1 MLFAGCNP
9 GLSIGT
15 LYKNAET
22 SFKKG
27 DLKTAVDRTE
37 SGLRR
42 CGSSLEWCWK
52 FRLLKAESLMAQGEN
67 KTAVEFLKGSVDPPT
82 IDLKAR
88 LRMDQG
94 WALYYLSDLSPGEK
108 ELREAHSLAELSGS
122 PLLVAEVEMRQASF
136 LIARRSFGEAET
148 TLRHALELAAHS
160 GDSFILAN
168 LTGNLGHLFQTLFRY
183 DEAIYWF
190 KRALALSESIGAAN
204 LTAATVGN
212 LGLCYLQLGDLESA
226 LKNFAAAEALTM
238 QAGSRRQQQLWI
250 GNSGDVFLA
259 TEDFP
264 SAIDRYS
271 RALKIAE
278 ELSEKASRAM
288 WLTSLAK
295 VNIRIGQWDSAER
308 YNNQSI
314 AIGQG
319 LKNKV
324 GELYNDVNSAQIAV
338 GRKQYQ
344 LAEERFRRVADSL
357 VEDPTP
363 ELEARH
369 GLADLYI
376 ETGAPQKA
384 ETEFRSAIAT
394 IESRQ
399 AGLTKEDYKL
409 SYLSNLVRFY
419 QSYVDI
425 LVQRGASNEALEVVE
440 SSRAR
445 LLKERTKSGAA
456 AQASPSASQFQAMAR
471 NSGRI
476 LLSYWLGPKRS
487 YVWAIT
493 PAKIQIFNLPP
504 EKEIRALVET
514 YRTIIEELGDPLE
527 SQNPAGTKLSKLL
540 LGPIRELVRP
550 GSHVVIVPD
559 GALHSLNFA
568 TLPGAEHPNKYW
580 IEDATISVVPSL
592 GLALNAHLTRKLSR
606 PSLLA
611 IGDPEPAGEE
621 FPRLPN
627 AGKEVDAIAEMFSQP
642 NKAVYKGPQAL
653 PSIYRGAVP
662 GRFSFIHFAAHA
674 TANRASPLDSALI
687 LSREGNV
694 YTLIAREVMEIPL
707 NASVVTLSSCRS
719 AGAHAYSGEGL
730 VGLTW
735 AFLEAGAQHVIAGL
749 WDVDDQ
755 ATSQLMSGMYADL
768 TRDVAPDDA
777 LRSAQLK
784 LSRGEYPYNK
794 PYYWGPFQVY
804 SRTAKP

>member
-1 MLFAGCNP
+1 LAGCNP
-9 GLSIGT
+9 GQTVGT
-15 LYKNAET
+15 LYQNAET

-27 DLKTAVDRTE
+27 DLKTAVDRAE

-52 FRLLKAESLMAQGEN
+52 FRLLKAESLMALGQN
-67 KTAVEFLKGSVDPPT
+67 KTAVEFLKGPGDPPT
-82 IDLKAR
+82 IDLKVR

-108 ELREAHSLAELSGS
+108 KLREARSLAELSGS

-136 LIARRSFGEAET
+136 LIARRDFGEAET
-148 TLRHALELAAHS
+148 TLRHALQLAAHS

-168 LTGNLGHLFQTLFRY
+168 LAGNLGHLFQTLFRY
-183 DEAIYWF
+183 DEALYWF
-190 KRALALSESIGAAN
+190 KRALTLSESIGAAN
-204 LTAATVGN
+204 LTAATMGN

-226 LKNFAAAEALTM
+226 LTNSAAAEALSV

-259 TEDFP
+259 TEDFA

-278 ELSEKASRAM
+278 ELSEKASSAL
-288 WLTSLAK
+288 WLNSLAQ
-295 VNIRIGQWDSAER
+295 VNIRIGQLDSAER

-314 AIGQG
+314 ALGQG

-324 GELYNDVNSAQIAV
+324 GELYNEVNSARIAV
-338 GRKQYQ
+338 GRKQYR
-344 LAEERFRRVADSL
+344 LAEELFRRVADSL

-409 SYLSNLVRFY
+409 SYLSSLVRFY

-425 LVQRGASNEALEVVE
+425 LVERGARNEALEVVE

-445 LLKERTKSGAA
+445 LLKERTKSGAT
-456 AQASPSASQFQAMAR
+456 AQATPTASQFQAMAR
-471 NSGRI
+471 ASGRI
-476 LLSYWLGPKRS
+476 LLSYWLAPKRS
-487 YVWAIT
+487 YVWVIT
-493 PAKIQIFNLPP
+493 PANIQIFNLPP
-504 EKEIRALVET
+504 EKEIRGLVET

-540 LGPIRELVRP
+540 LGPIRELARP

-568 TLPGAEHPNKYW
+568 TLPGAEHSNKYW

-592 GLALNAHLTRKLSR
+592 GLALNAHLTRKLAR

-627 AGKEVDAIAEMFSQP
+627 ARKEVDAIAALFSEP
-642 NKAVYKGPQAL
+642 NKAVHKGPQAL
-653 PSIYRGAVP
+653 PSIYSRADP

-694 YTLIAREVMEIPL
+694 YTLSAREVMDIPL
-707 NASVVTLSSCRS
+707 NASVVSLSSCRS
-719 AGAHAYSGEGL
+719 AGARAYSGEGL

-735 AFLEAGAQHVIAGL
+735 AFLEAGAHHVIAGL
-749 WDVDDQ
+749 WDVDDL
-755 ATSQLMSGMYADL
+755 ATSRLMSGMYADL
-768 TRDVAPDDA
+768 TRDVAPEDA
-777 LRSAQLK
+777 LRTAQLK
-784 LSRGEYPYNK
+784 LLRGEYPYNK